1 MALTISLTFKFDISN
16 QKRNFINVILA
27 ICLIFNFTK
36 NIQRIYL
43 NNNENNPYKMIAEK
57 VEIQKKKNLDDF
69 NYYIGWYGDA
79 PISSN
84 EIKKMKFNRIFI
96 FDILFQKKS

>member
-1 MALTISLTFKFDISN
+1 
-16 QKRNFINVILA
+16 
-27 ICLIFNFTK
+27 
-36 NIQRIYL
+36 
-43 NNNENNPYKMIAEK
+43 MIAEK

-84 EIKKMKFNRIFI
+84 EIKNKKFNRIFI